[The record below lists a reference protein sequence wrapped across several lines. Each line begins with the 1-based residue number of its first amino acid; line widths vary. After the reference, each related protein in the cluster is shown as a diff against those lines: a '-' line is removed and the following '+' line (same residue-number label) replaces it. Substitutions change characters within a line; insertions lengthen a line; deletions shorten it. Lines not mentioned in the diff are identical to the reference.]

1 MASAALNAG
10 KHVLCEKPL
19 ATSAADAAAL
29 VATASHKNL
38 RHATCYNLRAYP
50 LVQQMRRMRETGA
63 LGDVLIAQGTY
74 SQDWLLYETDWNWR
88 VDAREAGPLRAM
100 ADIGTHWCDML
111 EHVSGLT
118 IRSVCADLATFHA
131 TRQRPPQSGET
142 FGALGG
148 VGTSSAVDT
157 EDFGSM
163 LFHLGDRARGAVT
176 VSQTSAGRKNH
187 LRIEIYGTKASVA
200 WTQERPND
208 LWIGQRDTANEILLK
223 DPSLLLPGAAEYA
236 DYPGGH
242 GEGYS
247 DTFKQVFRRF
257 YQSIREPAAACDYPT
272 FADGLRQ
279 NRILDAA
286 LASHKRRG
294 WVDVARD

>member
-1 MASAALNAG
+1 
-10 KHVLCEKPL
+10 
-19 ATSAADAAAL
+19 
-29 VATASHKNL
+29 
-38 RHATCYNLRAYP
+38 
-50 LVQQMRRMRETGA
+50 
-63 LGDVLIAQGTY
+63 
-74 SQDWLLYETDWNWR
+74 
-88 VDAREAGPLRAM
+88 
-100 ADIGTHWCDML
+100 ML

-131 TRQRPPQSGET
+131 RRERPPQSGET
-142 FGALGG
+142 FGAAAGA
-148 VGTSSAVDT
+148 GTSSAVDT

-176 VSQTSAGRKNH
+176 VSQTSAGRKNS
-187 LRIEIYGTKASVA
+187 LRIEINGTKASVA
-200 WTQERPND
+200 WTQDRPD
-208 LWIGQRDTANEILLK
+208 ELWIGRRDNANEILLK

-279 NRILDAA
+279 IRILDAA

-294 WVDVARD
+294 WVDVERD